1 MEKQSCG
8 NVLDTT
14 SSTLFKKLSIA
25 GNFSS
30 KTYVFPEVLLSNML
44 LTAGNETKYFGNK
57 LVADELDRPLFSAI
71 LFGRIFALDPPI
83 GHRVASTMTSANHE
97 DSSLVIGVSVAAGVI
112 GLIAIILVIYYR
124 ENIKSTCFHCIQR
137 VKRDGYSTV

>member
-8 NVLDTT
+8 NVLNTT

-25 GNFSS
+25 SNFSS

-71 LFGRIFALDPPI
+71 LFGRTFALDPPI
-83 GHRVASTMTSANHE
+83 GHRVASTMTSAKHE
-97 DSSLVIGVSVAAGVI
+97 DSSLVIGVSVAVGVI